1 MTRSRGKPFFTI
13 STTSAS
19 VNLSFGRIVSRFKDA
34 NDEPAP
40 DNDDDDDAPAM
51 KKKILKGSE
60 EISM

>member
-40 DNDDDDDAPAM
+40 DDDDDAPAM